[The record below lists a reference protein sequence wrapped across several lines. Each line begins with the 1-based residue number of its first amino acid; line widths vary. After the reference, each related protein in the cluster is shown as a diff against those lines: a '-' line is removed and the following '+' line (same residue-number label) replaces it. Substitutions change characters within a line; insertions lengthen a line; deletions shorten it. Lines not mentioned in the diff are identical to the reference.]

1 MNDIWDKQIHVKN
14 LHEYVKSCK
23 KDTHNPF
30 CLLSLMWYSLTS
42 YLLTSYSVSGAVL
55 GTTDTKMKNS
65 IVPAFINFKLA
76 SSVLN
81 AMMVEVKDAIRAY
94 RGGISSKIRCAVL
107 FRACFKYLKHTCM
120 HTKIQA
126 SHLPF

>member
-1 MNDIWDKQIHVKN
+1 M
-14 LHEYVKSCK
+14 
-23 KDTHNPF
+23 
-30 CLLSLMWYSLTS
+30 
-42 YLLTSYSVSGAVL
+42 TSYSVSGAVL

-65 IVPAFINFKLA
+65 IVPAFIDFKLA
-76 SSVLN
+76 SQCSVLN
-81 AMMVEVKDAIRAY
+81 AMTVEVKDAIRAY
-94 RGGISSKIRCAVL
+94 RGGISSKIRCTVL